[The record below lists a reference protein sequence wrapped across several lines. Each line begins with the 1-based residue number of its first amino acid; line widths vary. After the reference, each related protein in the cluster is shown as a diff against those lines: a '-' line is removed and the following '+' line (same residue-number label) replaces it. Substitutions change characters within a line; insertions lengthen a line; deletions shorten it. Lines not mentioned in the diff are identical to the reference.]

1 MTLLP
6 FALFHART
14 TPYQLNLTPFEI
26 LYGRPPPVCPIFKG
40 KKLPPPTLGQFQE
53 ALMALSKV
61 HSHVWKLL
69 RKIHVSQNKETIPSH
84 DIGPGDWVWV
94 KRHQTKA
101 LKPKWKGPYV
111 VLLTTPTA
119 LKVDGI
125 GPWVH
130 CNHVRPAASAEQ
142 EDAKK
147 EWEASLH
154 PSNPLRLKLRRH
166 QQDQDN
172 SAGPSCG

>member
-1 MTLLP
+1 MSGNCSGKYMWVKIRASSTGPRQLVWTILWMTMLLCSEAASVNP
-6 FALFHART
+6 H
-14 TPYQLNLTPFEI
+14 Q
-26 LYGRPPPVCPIFKG
+26 PVRI
-40 KKLPPPTLGQFQE
+40 T
-53 ALMALSKV
+53 
-61 HSHVWKLL
+61 WKLL
-69 RKIHVSQNKETIPSH
+69 QKIHVSQNKRTIPSH
-84 DIGPGDWVWV
+84 DIGPRDWVWV

-111 VLLTTPTA
+111 VLLTTPSA

-154 PSNPLRLKLRRH
+154 PSNPLRLKLRRR
-166 QQDQDN
+166 QPDQDN